1 MVAKRP
7 PARSRGSK
15 ISAKTFSTF
24 FLFSLFHS
32 QTRNVTIT
40 TKTSNKMSM
49 LFSLISSQMHFW
61 TLVVPFNFQ
70 VSGIHSMRTQE
81 VDFTHWN
88 TLQQREK
95 KGLSGLHL
103 QFSLSAKTFRIC
115 QKTQICPKIIL
126 MTKICHYKQH
136 IIFKAW
142 KVSEENLNSQL
153 SCYVIV
159 S

>member
-15 ISAKTFSTF
+15 ISAKTFSNF
-24 FLFSLFHS
+24 FPFSLFHS

-40 TKTSNKMSM
+40 TKTSNKMSMSM

-70 VSGIHSMRTQE
+70 VSGIHCIRIQE
-81 VDFTHWN
+81 ADFTHWN

-103 QFSLSAKTFRIC
+103 QFSSSDQTFRIC
-115 QKTQICPKIIL
+115 QKTQMCSKIII
-126 MTKICHYKQH
+126 MTRICQYSFSYKL
-136 IIFKAW
+136 IAMF
-142 KVSEENLNSQL
+142 SLESNEELNSF
-153 SCYVIV
+153 
-159 S
+159 